1 LNFYKHHLGDYAK
14 KTAALSVTQHG
25 AYLLMLHH
33 FYATEEPLPVGRD
46 LYRLLRAD
54 SKPERD
60 AIDFI
65 VAKFWRQEE
74 GGLVNDRAL
83 IEIQAAEHQRSVNKE
98 VGKLGGN
105 PYLKAQY
112 NEPGFL
118 YAAAVGP
125 GRIKV
130 GITANISKRMYG
142 LSKSVG
148 VRVELV
154 HSVPVQDM
162 GKCEATLLA
171 KFSHVADGEVLQL
184 PDESRGELI
193 EAMDSFR
200 QPNGVAI
207 ASPSQTPDSRLQK
220 RAEARATRFALA
232 SVPDEW
238 VNFCKQERPDLDP
251 ARTFAKFGDYWRGK
265 GGQAGRKLD
274 WLATWRNWVREE
286 RGPTGR
292 LPDAPK
298 GSAAFKDWKPEVVAV
313 AVKDDPAYKQLLSK
327 MRAA

>member
-83 IEIQAAEHQRSVNKE
+83 EEIQHAAHQRTVNRE
-98 VGKLGGN
+98 VGKLGGR
-105 PYLKAQY
+105 PKRTEQITESVS
-112 NEPGFL
+112 EP
-118 YAAAVGP
+118 
-125 GRIKV
+125 
-130 GITANISKRMYG
+130 
-142 LSKSVG
+142 
-148 VRVELV
+148 E
-154 HSVPVQDM
+154 
-162 GKCEATLLA
+162 
-171 KFSHVADGEVLQL
+171 
-184 PDESRGELI
+184 
-193 EAMDSFR
+193 
-200 QPNGVAI
+200 PN
-207 ASPSQTPDSRLQK
+207 SNPSQTPDSRLQK
-220 RAEARATRFALA
+220 RAEARATRFALT

-298 GSAAFKDWKPEVVAV
+298 VSAGHVPFVPEVVNV
-313 AVKDDPAYKQLLSK
+313 APKDDPNFQKLIAK
-327 MRAA
+327 MKVA